1 MRSNF
6 RHLYADIFWYGVLA
20 GSTVAYLSIYAT
32 RLGASGFQ
40 ISLLTAAPAVVNL
53 LFSLPAGRWLENLPL
68 ARVSFRSAA
77 LHRLGYLVLI
87 PLPWLFPE
95 QGQIRAI
102 VFVTFLMSIPGTLL
116 AISFNALLAEVVPP
130 DWRAEVV
137 GRRNALLAISMTGAT
152 LLCGQLLDNFIFPL
166 NYQVVFCIGLVGAI
180 VSTYHLSRLHISKW
194 AEASDDKPS
203 AIRLARV
210 KGRGFR
216 DAWRWLVS
224 WLSPVRQ
231 DRKPLLRLEL
241 LRGTMGKFMF
251 SYLVFYTFQYIP
263 LPIFPLAYV
272 RLLNLTD
279 GQIGL
284 GSALFYGTMMLASL
298 QLSRMSN
305 RWGHHRLLAF
315 SALCF
320 GQYPLL
326 LGLAQGARLYWV
338 ACFVGG
344 VIYAI
349 LSASLINRLMEVVP
363 EDQRPPFMALHNL
376 VLNLGILFGSLTA
389 PALSGWFGLQ
399 HMLLLG
405 AGLRF
410 VAGLLLLW
418 WG

>member
-1 MRSNF
+1 
-6 RHLYADIFWYGVLA
+6 
-20 GSTVAYLSIYAT
+20 LSIYAT

-53 LFSLPAGRWLENLPL
+53 LFSLPAGRWLERLPL
-68 ARVSFRSAA
+68 VRVSFRSAA

-87 PLPWLFPE
+87 PLPWLFSE
-95 QGQIRAI
+95 QGQIYAI
-102 VFVTFLMSIPGTLL
+102 VVVTFLMSIPGTLM
-116 AISFNALLAEVVPP
+116 AISFNALLAEVIPP

-137 GRRNALLAISMTGAT
+137 GKRNALLAISMTGAT
-152 LLCGQLLDNFIFPL
+152 LLCGQLLDNIAFPL
-166 NYQVVFCIGLVGAI
+166 NYQVVFGIGLVGAV
-180 VSTYHLSRLHISKW
+180 VSSYHLSRLHLSKW
-194 AEASDDKPS
+194 AESTEARRPSFGLGRAKGRGLLGVWRS
-203 AIRLARV
+203 AIR
-210 KGRGFR
+210 
-216 DAWRWLVS
+216 
-224 WLSPVRQ
+224 Q
-231 DRKPLLRLEL
+231 ERKPLLQFEL
-241 LRGTMGKFMF
+241 LHGTMGKFMF
-251 SYLVFYTFQYIP
+251 SYLVFYTFQYVP

-272 RLLNLTD
+272 RLLHLTD

-284 GSALFYGTMMLASL
+284 GSALFYGTMVLASL

-326 LGLAQGARLYWV
+326 LGLAEGAKLYWV

-344 VIYAI
+344 GIYAF

-389 PALSGWFGLQ
+389 PALSGWMDLQ
-399 HMLLLG
+399 YVLLLG

-410 VAGLLLLW
+410 LAGLLLLW